1 MREEGKGRKQR
12 LDRQI
17 RMRIREKRRVANRR
31 QWGKREMSNRKET
44 D

>member
-31 QWGKREMSNRKET
+31 QGKREMSNRKET